1 MRKFVYVS
9 GVLFFMVWILGALF
23 KMLHWPGANVLI
35 ITSVLLA
42 LVFIP
47 VAAWYKYHKAG

>member
-9 GVLFFMVWILGALF
+9 GVLFFMVWIVGALF

-35 ITSVLLA
+35 MTSVLLA